1 MNADF
6 FSRFALIRV
15 HPRQSASRVLFALLL
30 VVSFSATAFGA
41 DLQAIPPLTAR
52 VTDTT
57 GTLDAQQKQSLETT
71 LAALEQR
78 KGSQLAVL
86 IVPTTQPED
95 IAQYSIRVVD
105 AWKLGRQKVD
115 DGVLLIVAKNDHRVR
130 IEVGR
135 GLEGAIPDAAN
146 ARIIREYIT
155 PKFRAGDFYGG
166 IGDAVGA
173 LTKLIDGEDLPPALT
188 DDHSSRGRGSN
199 TIFNMLIAVLF
210 AGVWLRSMFGRLPG
224 APRAGL
230 VGVICGGAAFFLT
243 GILAAAIG
251 AGLLGALIGALGGGG
266 GGFAG
271 RGGFGGLGGGLGGGF
286 GGGGFG
292 GGSFGGGGGF
302 SGGGGGF
309 AGGGAS
315 GSW

>member
-1 MNADF
+1 
-6 FSRFALIRV
+6 
-15 HPRQSASRVLFALLL
+15 
-30 VVSFSATAFGA
+30 
-41 DLQAIPPLTAR
+41 

-57 GTLDAQQKQSLETT
+57 GTLDAQQKQSLEAT

-78 KGSQLAVL
+78 KGAQLAVL
-86 IVPTTQPED
+86 LVPTTQPED
-95 IAQYSIRVVD
+95 IAQYSIRVVE

-115 DGVLLIVAKNDHRVR
+115 DGALLIVAKNDHRVR
-130 IEVGR
+130 IEAGR
-135 GLEGAIPDAAN
+135 GLEGAIPDAAG

-166 IGDAVGA
+166 IGDALGA
-173 LTKLIDGEDLPPALT
+173 LTKLIDGEELPPPLT
-188 DDHSSRGRGSN
+188 DDRSPHKGRSN
-199 TIFNMLIAVLF
+199 TLFNALIAVLF
-210 AGVWLRSMFGRLPG
+210 ASIWLRSMFGRLPG

-230 VGVICGGAAFFLT
+230 VGVICGGIAFFLT
-243 GILAAAIG
+243 GIVVAALG
-251 AGLLGALIGALGGGG
+251 AGLLGALIGIMSGGG

-271 RGGFGGLGGGLGGGF
+271 RGGFGGMGGGL
-286 GGGGFG
+286 GGGFG

>member
-6 FSRFALIRV
+6 STTFALIRV
-15 HPRQSASRVLFALLL
+15 NRRLSASGMLLVLLTALALL
-30 VVSFSATAFGA
+30 AAADAFGA

-57 GTLDAQQKQSLETT
+57 GTLDAQQKQSLEAT

-115 DGVLLIVAKNDHRVR
+115 DGALLIVAKNDHRVR

-146 ARIIREYIT
+146 ARIIREYIA

-173 LTKLIDGEDLPPALT
+173 LAKLIDGEDLPPALT

-199 TIFNMLIAVLF
+199 TIFNMLVAVLF

-230 VGVICGGAAFFLT
+230 VGVICGGVAFFLT
-243 GILAAAIG
+243 GLLAAAIG
-251 AGLLGALIGALGGGG
+251 AGLLGALIGALSGGG

-271 RGGFGGLGGGLGGGF
+271 RGGFGGLGGGF